1 MTTAPR
7 GARLAQ
13 LLLLLRTTAPS
24 PLAPSSLGDVCGMA
38 VRGCPLLDDADP
50 VVIAGIGDSGTRAV
64 RSLVHEFGGV
74 AMCARD
80 EGSSSHD
87 ATQFRVAGYESQIRE
102 FLAISR
108 SLDYNESSLGREAW
122 AATRAVACGGLARY
136 AECMCPRGHV
146 AARAR
151 SRAGAGACVLGA
163 RVACDSGL
171 WGWKT
176 PKSLYYLP
184 VLDDIFAARAAARP
198 VAAARGVAPSPP
210 PRGVGR
216 AAGVR
221 FVHVVRDGRDV
232 AYGQFN
238 QIGFARQFF
247 GADAVTR
254 RGRARRAL
262 RGLGKHRTDSGEG
275 ATSRASARAARK
287 KERHGAA
294 RRDADADAVVAA
306 TVAGGGSALNASGAP
321 AKHAHEA
328 HMNAR
333 RARARVRFWSELN
346 VDLFCYGARALAP
359 SGRYF
364 VVRIEDLA
372 LRPHALT
379 DAAAVA
385 RALGTFAGV
394 AAARDAR
401 AIADAVAI
409 FEGHASA
416 FGGGR
421 LAADERAH
429 RLEALGSG
437 GTRALALFGYAL
449 GEYGIAARCA
459 DLGACGIVAPAA
471 RATARCGE
479 RDPE

>member
-1 MTTAPR
+1 MRPAR
-7 GARLAQ
+7 ARLAQ

-24 PLAPSSLGDVCGMA
+24 PLAPSSLSAVCGMA

-80 EGSSSHD
+80 ESTSSHD

-136 AECMCPRGHV
+136 AECMCPRSTGSV
-146 AARAR
+146 R
-151 SRAGAGACVLGA
+151 SRGRAGAGACVLGT

-198 VAAARGVAPSPP
+198 AVTRRLASPP
-210 PRGVGR
+210 PGVGR

-238 QIGFARQFF
+238 QIGFARHFF

-254 RGRARRAL
+254 RARARRAL
-262 RGLGKHRTDSGEG
+262 RGLGKHLTSSGE
-275 ATSRASARAARK
+275 AEPSSERARTARK
-287 KERHGAA
+287 KQRRERKG
-294 RRDADADAVVAA
+294 
-306 TVAGGGSALNASGAP
+306 
-321 AKHAHEA
+321 
-328 HMNAR
+328 
-333 RARARVRFWSELN
+333 
-346 VDLFCYGARALAP
+346 
-359 SGRYF
+359 
-364 VVRIEDLA
+364 
-372 LRPHALT
+372 
-379 DAAAVA
+379 
-385 RALGTFAGV
+385 
-394 AAARDAR
+394 
-401 AIADAVAI
+401 
-409 FEGHASA
+409 
-416 FGGGR
+416 
-421 LAADERAH
+421 
-429 RLEALGSG
+429 
-437 GTRALALFGYAL
+437 
-449 GEYGIAARCA
+449 
-459 DLGACGIVAPAA
+459 
-471 RATARCGE
+471 
-479 RDPE
+479 